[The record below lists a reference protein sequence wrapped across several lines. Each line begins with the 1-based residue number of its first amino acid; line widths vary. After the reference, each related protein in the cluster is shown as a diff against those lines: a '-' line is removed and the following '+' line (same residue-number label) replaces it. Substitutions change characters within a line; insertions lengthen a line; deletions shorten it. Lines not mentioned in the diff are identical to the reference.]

1 MIFLEREFLKMWVPD
16 ERRMK
21 KIRMDIE
28 RTKGLE
34 VDPVRVAGWLT
45 DFIIEVRLESLRK
58 KYPKKKREEL
68 VEILR
73 RTLSERDRNEL

>member
-58 KYPKKKREEL
+58 KYPEKKREEL

>member
-1 MIFLEREFLKMWVPD
+1 MWVPD

-28 RTKGLE
+28 RTRGLE

-45 DFIIEVRLESLRK
+45 DFIIEVRLESLKK

>member
-1 MIFLEREFLKMWVPD
+1 MWVPD

-28 RTKGLE
+28 RTRGLE

-58 KYPKKKREEL
+58 KYPEKKREEL
-68 VEILR
+68 VDILR
-73 RTLSERDRNEL
+73 RILSERDRNEL

>member
-1 MIFLEREFLKMWVPD
+1 MWVPD

-58 KYPKKKREEL
+58 KYPEKKREEL

>member
-1 MIFLEREFLKMWVPD
+1 MWVPD

-28 RTKGLE
+28 RTRGLE

-73 RTLSERDRNEL
+73 RTFSERDRNEL

>member
-1 MIFLEREFLKMWVPD
+1 MWVPD

-28 RTKGLE
+28 RTRELR

-58 KYPKKKREEL
+58 KYPEKKREEL
-68 VEILR
+68 VDILR
-73 RTLSERDRNEL
+73 RILSERDRNEL

>member
-1 MIFLEREFLKMWVPD
+1 MWVPD

-21 KIRMDIE
+21 KIRMDME
-28 RTKGLE
+28 RTRGLE

-45 DFIIEVRLESLRK
+45 DFIIEVRLESLRE
-58 KYPKKKREEL
+58 KYPEKKREEL

-73 RTLSERDRNEL
+73 RILSERDRNEL

>member
-1 MIFLEREFLKMWVPD
+1 
-16 ERRMK
+16 MK

-28 RTKGLE
+28 RTRELG

-45 DFIIEVRLESLRK
+45 DFIIEVRLESLRE
-58 KYPKKKREEL
+58 KYPEKKREEL

-73 RTLSERDRNEL
+73 RILSERDRNEL

>member
-1 MIFLEREFLKMWVPD
+1 MWVPD

-28 RTKGLE
+28 RTRGLE

>member
-1 MIFLEREFLKMWVPD
+1 MWVPD

-28 RTKGLE
+28 RMKGLE

-45 DFIIEVRLESLRK
+45 DFIIEVRLESLRE
-58 KYPKKKREEL
+58 KYPEKKREEL

-73 RTLSERDRNEL
+73 RILSERDRNEL

>member
-1 MIFLEREFLKMWVPD
+1 MWVPD

-28 RTKGLE
+28 RTRELG

-45 DFIIEVRLESLRK
+45 DFIIEVRLESLRE
-58 KYPKKKREEL
+58 KYPEKKREEL

-73 RTLSERDRNEL
+73 RILSERDRNEL

>member
-1 MIFLEREFLKMWVPD
+1 
-16 ERRMK
+16 MK

-28 RTKGLE
+28 RTRELG

-58 KYPKKKREEL
+58 KYPEKKREEL